1 MATQIRI
8 TLPQSHRLAIDR
20 LRARWNPELATG
32 NPAHATI
39 VYHDEAPDLALLR
52 VRLAAICR
60 STAPF
65 PLALGRV
72 LRFPDPVRGAFL
84 EVVDAAAAVARLR
97 AALLG
102 PPFRSRERFGL
113 HVTLLHPAQGE
124 RLDAAWSEIAA
135 FPSRGRFQV
144 AALDVI
150 AGSGAQTRVLESFAL
165 RG

>member
-1 MATQIRI
+1 MTTQIRI
-8 TLPQSHRLAIDR
+8 TLPRSHRLAIDS
-20 LRARWNPELATG
+20 LRARWNPELATN

-39 VYHDEAPDLALLR
+39 AYHDEAPDLALLR

-60 STAPF
+60 RTPSFALT
-65 PLALGRV
+65 LGRV

-84 EVVDAAAAVARLR
+84 EVIDRAAAVARLR
-97 AALLG
+97 AALLT
-102 PPFRSRERFGL
+102 PPFRPRERFGL

-135 FPSRGRFQV
+135 LPSRGRFRV
-144 AALDVI
+144 ATLDLI